1 MTKRAGALAVVA
13 LASAAGA
20 AGGCHPLE
28 LRRGPACV
36 SGFQPG
42 QTLHRP
48 ARRGLRREIGFLY
61 KDSWLGPDA
70 SDRTPS
76 CRMARDGLQTDD
88 VLTFTLTEPGDRFD
102 GLLALGGRFA
112 AGGDRQPGG
121 GGWAPDPRHRR
132 RHHCQ
137 GD

>member
-42 QTLHRP
+42 QNLTVRLG
-48 ARRGLRREIGFLY
+48 AVYDAKSDFLY
-61 KDSWLGPDA
+61 KDSWLGQTPGPHA
-70 SDRTPS
+70 ELHGQGRSSD
-76 CRMARDGLQTDD
+76 
-88 VLTFTLTEPGDRFD
+88 
-102 GLLALGGRFA
+102 
-112 AGGDRQPGG
+112 
-121 GGWAPDPRHRR
+121 
-132 RHHCQ
+132 
-137 GD
+137 